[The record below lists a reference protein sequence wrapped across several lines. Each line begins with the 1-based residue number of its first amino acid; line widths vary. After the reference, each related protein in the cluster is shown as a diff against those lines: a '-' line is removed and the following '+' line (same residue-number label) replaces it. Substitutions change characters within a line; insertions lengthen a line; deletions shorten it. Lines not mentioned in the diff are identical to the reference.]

1 MQRMVSNDGFNQD
14 LLSLIPLDARR
25 VIEVGCSTGALAG
38 RYLDLNPSC
47 DYVGIEPNPQSAAR
61 ASERCSRVL
70 NCAVED
76 LQDEDFQALLPADC
90 WVFGDVLE
98 HLTDPWSVLQRIRAA
113 MAPEA
118 CLVACIPNAQ
128 HWSVQARLVTG
139 AFRYEDAGLMDRT
152 HLRWFTRTTIAEMF
166 DHLGFR
172 IVGARAR
179 IFDEPKRDRV
189 LAGIR
194 AFAQALGVDPEVA
207 ARDATPM
214 QWVVHAVPTE
224 LGK

>member
-1 MQRMVSNDGFNQD
+1 MVANDGFNQD

-25 VIEVGCSTGALAG
+25 VVEVGCSTGALAG
-38 RYLDLNPSC
+38 MYLGMNPSC
-47 DYVGIEPNPQSAAR
+47 DYVGIELNPQSAAR
-61 ASERCSRVL
+61 ARERCRRVL

-76 LQDEDFQALLPADC
+76 LPDEDFQALLPADC

-98 HLTDPWSVLQRIRAA
+98 HLTDPWSVLKRIREA
-113 MAPEA
+113 MDPDA
-118 CLVACIPNAQ
+118 CVIACIPNAQ

-166 DHLGFR
+166 DQVGLR

-179 IFDEPKRDRV
+179 IFDEPQRERV

-194 AFAQALGVDPEVA
+194 AFAQALGVNPEGA

-214 QWVVHAVPTE
+214 QWVVRAVPVE
-224 LGK
+224 PGK